1 MDPLRSRFRRACR
14 RSPAARGP
22 ALQNAAHQRKR
33 MACKCEGA
41 GGTDAPRNSEKK
53 VAVASCHSRDTASLC
68 PRAQEPQA
76 YGSHHLRHHHRVPA
90 IGSLV
95 TSFGDFG
102 DRSRMSRLSCRA
114 HG

>member
-1 MDPLRSRFRRACR
+1 MAPLRSRFRRVCR

-22 ALQNAAHQRKR
+22 ALQNAAHQTKR

-41 GGTDAPRNSEKK
+41 GGTDAPHSSEKK
-53 VAVASCHSRDTASLC
+53 ASCHSRDTASLC
-68 PRAQEPQA
+68 PHAQEHQA
-76 YGSHHLRHHHRVPA
+76 YGSHHLRHHHRVPT
-90 IGSLV
+90 IGSLM
-95 TSFGDFG
+95 TSLGDFG